1 LRNKLRSIE
10 TTISNLA
17 TSYLKVMQI
26 CDQFAVVGEKV
37 VDVELVNM
45 ALDIFLVSWEAFVK
59 GICVR

>member
-1 LRNKLRSIE
+1 
-10 TTISNLA
+10 
-17 TSYLKVMQI
+17 MQI